1 VKANVNR
8 EEAARVSNLAA
19 KAKSN
24 SPYLPDSTGYTLTL
38 PTHFSTLSLSVW
50 GATEAMEYKIGD
62 KVVYPNHG
70 VGVVEQ
76 ISYGVLNGRT
86 ERYFMIRIISSGLR
100 VMVPSSNAPAVGL
113 RSVIRSIDATKVLG
127 FLEKG
132 KLNSHHDW
140 KHRFKENSE
149 RMRTGS
155 LLEVAVVLKSL
166 VSLSRSKPLSF
177 REKKMLERAKYLL
190 VSEMATARNLT
201 AENAEGLVVKSLA
214 KAKLQFPTMQEKVD

>member
-1 VKANVNR
+1 M
-8 EEAARVSNLAA
+8 
-19 KAKSN
+19 
-24 SPYLPDSTGYTLTL
+24 D
-38 PTHFSTLSLSVW
+38 
-50 GATEAMEYKIGD
+50 YKIGD

-70 VGVVEQ
+70 VGIVEQ

-86 ERYFMIRIISSGLR
+86 ERYFMIRVVSSGLR
-100 VMVPSSNAPAVGL
+100 VMVPESNADTVGL
-113 RSVIRSIDATKVLG
+113 RSVIRSNDASKVLG
-127 FLEKG
+127 FLERG

-190 VSEMATARNLT
+190 ISELATARNASAQTVETML
-201 AENAEGLVVKSLA
+201 VKSLA
-214 KAKLQFPTMQEKVD
+214 KAHLRMPAAGELVEAAE

>member
-1 VKANVNR
+1 M
-8 EEAARVSNLAA
+8 
-19 KAKSN
+19 
-24 SPYLPDSTGYTLTL
+24 D
-38 PTHFSTLSLSVW
+38 
-50 GATEAMEYKIGD
+50 YKIGD

-70 VGVVEQ
+70 VGVIEQ

-86 ERYFMIRIISSGLR
+86 ERYYMIRVVVSGLR
-100 VMVPSSNAPAVGL
+100 VMVPQSNATTVGL
-113 RSVIRSIDATKVLG
+113 RSVIRSTDTSKVLG
-127 FLEKG
+127 FLERG

-214 KAKLQFPTMQEKVD
+214 KAKLQFPQMQEGLES

>member
-1 VKANVNR
+1 M
-8 EEAARVSNLAA
+8 
-19 KAKSN
+19 
-24 SPYLPDSTGYTLTL
+24 D
-38 PTHFSTLSLSVW
+38 
-50 GATEAMEYKIGD
+50 YKIGD

-70 VGVVEQ
+70 VGMIEQ
-76 ISYGVLNGRT
+76 VSYGVLNGRT
-86 ERYFMIRIISSGLR
+86 ERYYMIRVVSSGLR
-100 VMVPSSNAPAVGL
+100 VMVPQSNADTVGL
-113 RSVIRSIDATKVLG
+113 RPVIRTNDTTKVLG

-132 KLNSHHDW
+132 KLNCHHDW

-201 AENAEGLVVKSLA
+201 SETAETLVVKSLA
-214 KAKLQFPTMQEKVD
+214 KAKLQFPVMQEVMEQ

>member
-1 VKANVNR
+1 M
-8 EEAARVSNLAA
+8 
-19 KAKSN
+19 
-24 SPYLPDSTGYTLTL
+24 D
-38 PTHFSTLSLSVW
+38 
-50 GATEAMEYKIGD
+50 YKIGD

-70 VGVVEQ
+70 VGIIEQ
-76 ISYGVLNGRT
+76 INFGVMNGRT
-86 ERYFMIRIISSGLR
+86 EKYYMLKIYSSGLK
-100 VMVPSSNAPAVGL
+100 VMVPASNAISVGL
-113 RSVIRSIDATKVLG
+113 RPVIRNGETLKVLG

-190 VSEMATARNLT
+190 VSEMATARNT
-201 AENAEGLVVKSLA
+201 TSESAEGLVVKSLA
-214 KAKLQFPTMQEKVD
+214 KAKLQFPLMTEKFE

>member
-1 VKANVNR
+1 M
-8 EEAARVSNLAA
+8 
-19 KAKSN
+19 
-24 SPYLPDSTGYTLTL
+24 D
-38 PTHFSTLSLSVW
+38 
-50 GATEAMEYKIGD
+50 YKIGD

-70 VGVVEQ
+70 VGMIEQ
-76 ISYGVLNGRT
+76 VSYGVLNGRT
-86 ERYFMIRIISSGLR
+86 ERYYMIRVVSSGLR
-100 VMVPSSNAPAVGL
+100 VMVPQSNAETVGL
-113 RSVIRSIDATKVLG
+113 RPVIRTNDTTKVLG

-132 KLNSHHDW
+132 KLNCHHDW

-190 VSEMATARNLT
+190 VSEMATARNMTSET
-201 AENAEGLVVKSLA
+201 AETLVVKSLA
-214 KAKLQFPTMQEKVD
+214 KAKLQFPVMQEAMEQ